1 MERNSQTLETGE
13 GRFSFPM
20 KSKDAS
26 REKEKV
32 RLKVQDKAEFAQ
44 FEEFVEFLV

>member
-1 MERNSQTLETGE
+1 
-13 GRFSFPM
+13 M

-44 FEEFVEFLV
+44 FEEFVEFLVWWNYLRYSWLPFFILG